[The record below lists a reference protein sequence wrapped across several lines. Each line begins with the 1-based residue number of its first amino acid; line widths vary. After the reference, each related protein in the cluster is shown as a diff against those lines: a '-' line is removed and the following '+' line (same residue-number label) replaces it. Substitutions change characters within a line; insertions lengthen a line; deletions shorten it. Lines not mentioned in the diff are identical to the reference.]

1 MGNLRE
7 IFDKHLPFE
16 EAFVHGH
23 LKHIA
28 GDVGVFIWNFF
39 SISEYTSVYL
49 EQFFSNLLIGAGW
62 GFTQY

>member
-16 EAFVHGH
+16 EAFVHRH

-28 GDVGVFIWNFF
+28 GDVGVFIWK
-39 SISEYTSVYL
+39 SVKAGVRKG
-49 EQFFSNLLIGAGW
+49 NGLLRYNPADMESVNVL
-62 GFTQY
+62 

>member
-16 EAFVHGH
+16 EAFVHRH

-28 GDVGVFIWNFF
+28 GDVGVFIWNYPADM
-39 SISEYTSVYL
+39 ESVNVL
-49 EQFFSNLLIGAGW
+49 
-62 GFTQY
+62 